1 LVAAIGPSVEVLAR
15 VDRAGESTIVAVRT
29 ARLLATAFHPELT
42 GDHRIH
48 QLFLDMVQDA
58 KA

>member
-1 LVAAIGPSVEVLAR
+1 VEVLAR
-15 VDRAGESTIVAVRT
+15 VLRGDESTIVAVRT
-29 ARLLATAFHPELT
+29 EQLLATAFHPELT

-48 QLFLDMVQDA
+48 RLFLDMVQEA